1 MPFGRIRQSKMASN
15 TSTTI
20 SVLLDKAPIEGNALV
35 AIHFTGA
42 THSNGV
48 SGFGTP
54 TVTML
59 NGVSIDEGKAHVKI
73 AGVSESRTVSAANA
87 AAESE
92 GNMLTV
98 LEIEGPFTAS
108 SQVDIAYAGPVVGGT
123 STYTISAGT
132 TSQAR
137 EIAIAFLMMR
147 TPEEYGL
154 NTWTN
159 GFHQYG
165 MTISSPEKSLCLAVK
180 ELNSISSLSTVATMY
195 ASNTCMGGMITLKA
209 NASVVAPPSPGDG
222 YWTAIATPAASRA
235 LANVNPDPTN
245 TADYKGSNGQES
257 IIDAWNGAIVRQ
269 PVSGSTL
276 EYIIEA
282 AGGHGNYYGNEGY
295 TLDLLA
301 GTVAWA
307 RHRNPTSATAN
318 LSLNDSDGVDALGN
332 ALARHTYNYQCYDWD
347 NDEFVFFGGNALAGG
362 SATASAKVLRLKYSI
377 NKTTWVTSGVADVP
391 TFGGSEAAWHAWYIG
406 DGEFVVCP
414 GGGNGFAKY
423 IKSSNSYVIS
433 NTNGLLGSMPYG
445 CSLWDSKR
453 GRMVIFGYHA
463 SEITM
468 LNPIV
473 GGAAEQATSG
483 VPGGLTFSDD
493 GIGGVYDSYLDKYVF
508 WQGGTSLYFLDP
520 TTYVWSTRSLPS
532 QTITPTAPT
541 PNGTFNRFA
550 YIRPT
555 ATYTQ
560 GAYIIVNGVDE
571 STYLF
576 SASDSGGGTNV
587 IVSAGVLS
595 GSYSLSNPS
604 IRTGRTVLV
613 APISATYSIATPSIR
628 RGSTIALNVLS
639 ASYSL
644 PIPQIKR
651 GSTVSV
657 NVLSGAYSLV
667 NPVIS
672 TIRNSLV
679 SVEVLSASY
688 SLPNPSILAGGSIVV
703 SVGVISG
710 TYSLPSPSISRGATI
725 SVGVLSG
732 AYSLQSAQANTGRLV
747 TVGPLSGS
755 FSVPAPSVSVL
766 VNVTVSVNVLSGSY
780 STQALTVSTTSN
792 KVVSVAVLSGTYSQ
806 GTPSIVSDYGRIVS
820 VGVLS
825 ASYSHGA
832 TSITAQ
838 SDLKSLRQ
846 RILEA
851 LQFNLQEI
859 TVANGYSNDVGDVM
873 IIPTS
878 INKIK
883 NFPAINIQTD
893 RESILNLEE
902 GRHTLGMLHY
912 RMPVHLDVYLDA
924 YEDSDLAREKI
935 LADVEKRLMN
945 NLSLPGL
952 TGRSSISELRL
963 QDNIFFGVGANLPF
977 IGVSLTLLLFYHQDI
992 LDPTSMG

>member
-165 MTISSPEKSLCLAVK
+165 MTISSPEKTLCLAVK

-209 NASVVAPPSPGDG
+209 NASVIAPPSPGDG

-257 IIDAWNGAIVRQ
+257 IIDAWSGAIIRQ

-282 AGGHGNYYGNEGY
+282 AGGHGNYFGNEGY

-301 GTVAWA
+301 VTVAWA

-406 DGEFVVCP
+406 DGEFIVCP
-414 GGGNGFAKY
+414 GGGNGYAKY
-423 IKSSNSYVIS
+423 IKSSNSYVVS

-453 GRMVIFGYHA
+453 ARMVIFGYHA
-463 SEITM
+463 SEITL

-493 GIGGVYDSYLDKYVF
+493 GTGGVYDNYLDKYVF
-508 WQGGTSLYFLDP
+508 WQGGTALYFLDP
-520 TTYVWSTRSLPS
+520 ITYVWSTRSLPT
-532 QTITPTAPT
+532 QTVTPTAPT

-550 YIRPT
+550 YISPT
-555 ATYTQ
+555 ATYSQ
-560 GAYIIVNGVDE
+560 GAYIVVNGVDE

-576 SASDSGGGTNV
+576 SASDSGGGSIT
-587 IVSAGVLS
+587 VSASTLS
-595 GSYSLSNPS
+595 ASSSL
-604 IRTGRTVLV
+604 RTITVV
-613 APISATYSIATPSIR
+613 ASTSKNVSVPTVSATYSIQAPAIVAIKNATPSIGVFSVS
-628 RGSTIALNVLS
+628 GSLATPSLS
-639 ASYSL
+639 
-644 PIPQIKR
+644 R
-651 GSTVSV
+651 GSTVALGVIGFTGAIPAPTISTGVNTTLSV
-657 NVLSGAYSLV
+657 GFLSGTHAIGNPTVLTAGGVVVPLAILNGSYAFQSAQINTGSSVVVGPISGSYSVAAIQIGTGTTYLA
-667 NPVIS
+667 NPIGGSIS
-672 TIRNSLV
+672 IPAPTV
-679 SVEVLSASY
+679 STVGNVVVQMSVLSATA
-688 SLPNPSILAGGSIVV
+688 SIPDPVVQTNINTIVM
-703 SVGVISG
+703 VGF
-710 TYSLPSPSISRGATI
+710 
-725 SVGVLSG
+725 LSG
-732 AYSLQSAQANTGRLV
+732 ILSLSTP
-747 TVGPLSGS
+747 TIVGNSS
-755 FSVPAPSVSVL
+755 NVL
-766 VNVTVSVNVLSGSY
+766 VNVDPINALLSMTNPLRVIGRSMPRLTQIKLEVQSLISGMTVS
-780 STQALTVSTTSN
+780 
-792 KVVSVAVLSGTYSQ
+792 
-806 GTPSIVSDYGRIVS
+806 
-820 VGVLS
+820 
-825 ASYSHGA
+825 
-832 TSITAQ
+832 
-838 SDLKSLRQ
+838 
-846 RILEA
+846 
-851 LQFNLQEI
+851 
-859 TVANGYSNDVGDVM
+859 NGYNFTYGSMNQYDLNQMV
-873 IIPTS
+873 
-878 INKIK
+878 
-883 NFPAINIQTD
+883 FPAITCRFNREENLNRNTNDSYLYLNSVDFEIEAYLRNETTD
-893 RESILNLEE
+893 
-902 GRHTLGMLHY
+902 
-912 RMPVHLDVYLDA
+912 PA
-924 YEDSDLAREKI
+924 YDEDSEMNKI
-935 LADVEKRLMN
+935 LDDFKQVFGWDFQPAQCNSCLYQESERIYSIDEN
-945 NLSLPGL
+945 NPAKLKMKFRIEYYQEIENVTRPG
-952 TGRSSISELRL
+952 
-963 QDNIFFGVGANLPF
+963 
-977 IGVSLTLLLFYHQDI
+977 
-992 LDPTSMG
+992 